1 MTTERDLIQ
10 RLADMADALDG
21 RKPLVFAQGQVMDGF
36 TALAN
41 FQALANEARAYLDQP
56 EPEVPTDEELLAILS
71 QAVASFPPIHPE
83 AEAMSA
89 VEYDWELETR
99 KARAVL
105 ARWGRATV
113 EPPAKPAHNTAQ
125 DSSQRP

>member
-10 RLADMADALDG
+10 RLADALTNAIRVIHNEDG
-21 RKPLVFAQGQVMDGF
+21 TQHVS
-36 TALAN
+36 TATPVLT
-41 FQALANEARAYLDQP
+41 EARAYLAQP
-56 EPEVPTDEELLAILS
+56 EPDELTDQELLAILS

-99 KARAVL
+99 KARAVIAAVL

-125 DSSQRP
+125 NSSQRP